1 MKALETLFDLSGK
14 VAFVSGASSGIGLH
28 TARLLAQ
35 AGAFVIL
42 AARRAD
48 RLTEAVAALKADGLA
63 AAAVSL
69 DVTDPAGIEPAWA
82 AAQQLAGQPVDIL
95 FNNAGVIYVERFVD
109 QTLDELTRIFDTNLK
124 GNFLVAQEAARH
136 MAARGSGSIINIAS
150 SSGLRA
156 GGHMS
161 SYGASKAGLIHLTH
175 IMALELAGKG
185 VRVNALA
192 PGNIETDM
200 HAHFADHGFDDSI
213 RKRIPMRRFG
223 HASDLDGA
231 TLLLA
236 SDAGRYIT
244 GAVLPVDG
252 GQTLSWM

>member
-1 MKALETLFDLSGK
+1 MSGLASLFDLTGK
-14 VAFVSGASSGIGLH
+14 AAFVTGASSGIGLH
-28 TARLLAQ
+28 TARTLAR
-35 AGAFVIL
+35 AGASVVL
-42 AARRAD
+42 AARRSD
-48 RLTEAVAALKADGLA
+48 RLSEAVASLRAEGLRAD
-63 AAAVSL
+63 AVSL
-69 DVTDPAGIEPAWA
+69 DLMDPASIAPAWKA
-82 AAQQLAGQPVDIL
+82 AEQFLERPVDIL
-95 FNNAGVIYVERFVD
+95 FNNAGSIYIERFVD
-109 QTLDELTRIFDTNLK
+109 QSLEEMTRVFDTNLK

-136 MAARGSGSIINIAS
+136 MAARGSGCIINIAS

-161 SYGASKAGLIHLTH
+161 SYGASKAGLIHLTQ

-192 PGNIETDM
+192 PGNIQTDM
-200 HAHFADHGFDDSI
+200 HAHFAEHGFDESI

-223 HASDLDGA
+223 MPPDLDGA

-236 SDAGRYIT
+236 SEAGRYIT

>member
-1 MKALETLFDLSGK
+1 MNKLPSLFDLTGK
-14 VAFVSGASSGIGLH
+14 TAFVAGASSGIGLH
-28 TARLLAQ
+28 TARLFAQ
-35 AGAFVIL
+35 AGASVVL

-48 RLTEAVAALKADGLA
+48 RLTDAVNSLQAEGFHAC
-63 AAAVSL
+63 AVSL
-69 DVTDPAGIEPAWA
+69 DVTDPASVAPAWA
-82 AAQQLAGQPVDIL
+82 AGEQLSGHPIDIL
-95 FNNAGVIYVERFVD
+95 FNNAGTIYVERFVD
-109 QTLDELTRIFDTNLK
+109 QTLEEITRIFDTNLK

-136 MAARGSGSIINIAS
+136 MAARGSGCIINVAS

-161 SYGASKAGLIHLTH
+161 SYGASKAGLIHLTQ

-192 PGNIETDM
+192 PGNIQTDM
-200 HAHFADHGFDDSI
+200 HAHFADHGFEESL

-223 HASDLDGA
+223 LPHDLDGA

-236 SDAGRYIT
+236 SEAGRYIT

>member
-1 MKALETLFDLSGK
+1 MSSLDTLFDLSGK
-14 VAFVSGASSGIGLH
+14 VAFVAGASSGIGLH
-28 TARLLAQ
+28 TARLFAQ
-35 AGAFVIL
+35 AGAFVVL

-48 RLTEAVAALKADGLA
+48 RLADAVSSLKADGYG
-63 AAAVSL
+63 AAAVGL
-69 DVTDPAGIEPAWA
+69 DVMDPASIAPAWA
-82 AAQQLAGQPVDIL
+82 AAQELAGQPIDIL

-109 QTLDELTRIFDTNLK
+109 QTVEDVTRIFDTNLK

-136 MAARGSGSIINIAS
+136 MSARGSGCIINVAS

-161 SYGASKAGLIHLTH
+161 SYGSSKAGLIHLTH
-175 IMALELAGKG
+175 IMALELAVKG

-192 PGNIETDM
+192 PGNIETEM
-200 HAHFADHGFDDSI
+200 HAHFADHGFDETI

-223 HASDLDGA
+223 QPSDLDGA
-231 TLLLA
+231 MLLLA

>member
-1 MKALETLFDLSGK
+1 MSTLQPLFDLTGK
-14 VAFVSGASSGIGLH
+14 TAFVAGASSGIGLH
-28 TARLLAQ
+28 TARLFAQ
-35 AGAFVIL
+35 AGASVVL
-42 AARRAD
+42 AARRTD
-48 RLTEAVAALKADGLA
+48 RLADAVSSLKAEGFQA
-63 AAAVSL
+63 WAVNL
-69 DVTDPAGIEPAWA
+69 DVMDPSSIAPTWA
-82 AAQQLAGQPVDIL
+82 SAQELAGQPIDIL
-95 FNNAGVIYVERFVD
+95 FNNAGVIYVERFTD
-109 QTLDELTRIFDTNLK
+109 QALEEVSRIFDTNLK

-136 MAARGSGSIINIAS
+136 MAARGRGCIINVAS

-161 SYGASKAGLIHLTH
+161 SYGASKAGLIHLTQ

-192 PGNIETDM
+192 PGNIETEM
-200 HAHFADHGFDDSI
+200 HTHFADHGFDESI

-223 HASDLDGA
+223 QPSDLDGA

-244 GAVLPVDG
+244 GAVVPVDG

>member
-1 MKALETLFDLSGK
+1 MNPLGTLFDLSGK
-14 VAFVSGASSGIGLH
+14 VAFVAGASSGIGLH
-28 TARLLAQ
+28 TARLFAQ
-35 AGAFVIL
+35 SGAFVVL

-48 RLTEAVAALKADGLA
+48 RLDDAVSSLTADGYG

-69 DVTDPAGIEPAWA
+69 DVTDSASIAPAWA
-82 AAQQLAGQPVDIL
+82 SAQDLTGQPVDIL
-95 FNNAGVIYVERFVD
+95 FNNAGVIYVERFID
-109 QTLDELTRIFDTNLK
+109 QPLEEVTRIFDTNLK

-136 MAARGSGSIINIAS
+136 MAARGSGCIINIAS

-161 SYGASKAGLIHLTH
+161 SYGASKAGLIHLTR

-192 PGNIETDM
+192 PGNIETEM
-200 HAHFADHGFDDSI
+200 HTHFADHGFDESI
-213 RKRIPMRRFG
+213 RKRIPLRRFG
-223 HASDLDGA
+223 QPSDLDGA